1 MSVPLWHGN
10 CPKGGQLK
18 MEKSMK
24 TENDRLER
32 TPKMTKRTDY
42 LATWSNLSG
51 TLFAIAGHGALAI
64 VMTIAVSLMIA
75 SPVFAQGATKIKID
89 INQDLEKELG
99 DVAMEV
105 QNALDEIGVETGI
118 NIQIDEDG
126 SDSRPK
132 LGVYLSDMDF
142 EDAYKMRYPYAH
154 GVLVNGTVNDGAADK
169 AGIIEDDIIM
179 YFGGTKVRYE
189 DHLVRLIRSKNFGDK
204 VNIVFWRDEA
214 IDSTVVTFTAPVK
227 KEKDTQLKMA
237 KEGKKEKK
245 RKNSRGYGGGGF
257 TPMLVQDEF
266 VDMVDLMTKLGLSST
281 PFQKEGV
288 VMWGG
293 AGQGYVGNGWFL
305 GGFGNW
311 GGVSNTVTATHSVS
325 GESVERKVTF
335 DMGYGGLTVEKRLA
349 PFSWATLS
357 GGVGLGLGGID
368 LNVTQNEGE
377 FSWNTVNDELID
389 TKSTS
394 VNFSKSYA
402 IVHPRASVM
411 VKLTSWMRLRAEYG
425 YLYGYG
431 FSDGWKT
438 TLGNSALDKEMD
450 TYELGGST
458 GKLSELSAPTM
469 SLGLWFGF

>member
-1 MSVPLWHGN
+1 MEAE
-10 CPKGGQLK
+10 KTMK
-18 MEKSMK
+18 M
-24 TENDRLER
+24 ENDRLER
-32 TPKMTKRTDY
+32 TPKMTKTTDH
-42 LATWSNLSG
+42 LAAWSNLSG
-51 TLFAIAGHGALAI
+51 TLIAIASHGALAL
-64 VMTIAVSLMIA
+64 VMTFAVTLLIA
-75 SPVFAQGATKIKID
+75 SPAFAQIQID
-89 INQDLEKELG
+89 LGQDLEQELE

-105 QNALDEIGVETGI
+105 QAALDEIGVETGI
-118 NIQIDEDG
+118 KVHFDDDNE
-126 SDSRPK
+126 SRPK

-154 GVLVNGTVNDGAADK
+154 GVLINGTVNNGAADK
-169 AGIIEDDIIM
+169 AGIIEDDIVM
-179 YFGGTKVRYE
+179 FFDGSKVRYE
-189 DHLVRLIRSKNFGDK
+189 DHLVRLIRSKDFGDQ
-204 VNIVFWRDEA
+204 VSIVYWRDEA
-214 IDSTVVTFTAPVK
+214 IDSTVATFVVPVK
-227 KEKDTQLKMA
+227 KEKETQLKMA
-237 KEGKKEKK
+237 GKDKKEKK

-281 PFQKEGV
+281 PFREEGV

-293 AGQGYVGNGWFL
+293 SGQGYVGNGWFL

-311 GGVSNTVTATHSVS
+311 GGLTNTVTATDSLNTTSVPR
-325 GESVERKVTF
+325 EVTF
-335 DMGYGGLTVEKRLA
+335 NMGYGGLTVEKRLA
-349 PFSWATLS
+349 PFSWLTLS

-368 LNVTQNEGE
+368 LNVTQDDGE
-377 FSWNTVNDELID
+377 FNWDDVNEELIY

-411 VKLTSWMRLRAEYG
+411 FRLTSWMRLRAEYG

-438 TLGNSALDKEMD
+438 TLGNSAIDTNLE
-450 TYELGGST
+450 TYELSGSA